1 VKRSVL
7 TITAMGV
14 ALAAVTAACS
24 SSGTGSSSPGT
35 VANASAATVD
45 SVVKGRTL
53 TLATDA
59 NYPPCEYY
67 EGTSKKTMIG
77 FEPEIWAAIAQRIGV
92 TLKVENTQFDNLI
105 PGVQSGRYDLA
116 MECISDRAERQKQV
130 TFVDFIY
137 AETSVVTRSDH
148 TGAITA
154 DDPLSICGLKMG
166 AQSGFDTISFVQ
178 ETINPACGKAGK
190 SQIDVKAFPS
200 AADTYNA
207 LYSARVDFIILD
219 SAAAAYLNKSAPVQL
234 KRYANSQLEKLYLG
248 AVFKPAET
256 DLQRAWLAGL
266 QAIISDG
273 SYAAILKKWDIAD
286 LALTDP
292 GMNLATTRPI
302 AKASPGS

>member
-1 VKRSVL
+1 VQRSVL
-7 TITAMGV
+7 TITAIGV

-24 SSGTGSSSPGT
+24 SSDTGSSSPT
-35 VANASAATVD
+35 SAANASAATVD
-45 SVVKGRTL
+45 SAVKGKTL

-59 NYPPCEYY
+59 NYPPCESF
-67 EGTSKKTMIG
+67 EGNSKKTMIG
-77 FEPEIWAAIAQRIGV
+77 FEPEIWDAIAQRIGV

-137 AETSVVTRSDH
+137 AETSVVTRADY
-148 TGAITA
+148 TGPVTA

-178 ETINPACGKAGK
+178 DTINPACEKAGK
-190 SQIDVKAFPS
+190 TKIDVKAFPS

-207 LYSARVDFIILD
+207 LYSSRVDFIILD

-234 KRYANSQLEKLYLG
+234 KRYANSLLEKLYLG
-248 AVFKPAET
+248 AIFKPADT
-256 DLQRAWLAGL
+256 DLQNAWLAGL
-266 QAIISDG
+266 KAIVGDG
-273 SYAAILKKWDIAD
+273 TYAATLKKWDIAD

-292 GMNLATTRPI
+292 GINLATTRPI
-302 AKASPGS
+302 AKASPAN